1 MRFTSG
7 GQNKPC
13 GLHKVLK
20 INQVVCLGAYWVG
33 SKLTMLFN
41 LGAPRVRAG
50 RAEHE
55 GSRGVGGEREEVKG
69 KRTPSSLVRCK
80 GGELGQASMEA
91 YKTWV
96 RRNSQWLSSMES
108 LANVW
113 TFFPSL
119 LLLFFLLLLLFYF
132 GFSCCV
138 SDMLYFFLRV
148 LGFGAHC
155 FAVLL
160 LCSCFSWS
168 LMTSSNEKVKKN
180 TLFFGFFLGCF
191 LHHLE

>member
-1 MRFTSG
+1 
-7 GQNKPC
+7 
-13 GLHKVLK
+13 
-20 INQVVCLGAYWVG
+20 
-33 SKLTMLFN
+33 
-41 LGAPRVRAG
+41 
-50 RAEHE
+50 
-55 GSRGVGGEREEVKG
+55 
-69 KRTPSSLVRCK
+69 
-80 GGELGQASMEA
+80 MEA
-91 YKTWV
+91 YKAWV

-119 LLLFFLLLLLFYF
+119 LLLFLLLLLLFSF

-138 SDMLYFFLRV
+138 SDMLRV

-160 LCSCFSWS
+160 FCSCFSWS

-180 TLFFGFFLGCF
+180 TLFFCVFVCF